1 MERFYVQIGANGVN
15 ERTKFSTLFKVQGDG
30 SLIVFLT
37 LAVFVSITG
46 ADCFVSSAGE
56 YYES

>member
-37 LAVFVSITG
+37 LAVFVLPLQEQT
-46 ADCFVSSAGE
+46 VL
-56 YYES
+56 